1 MKNLFPATFARLFKG
16 KLFWIGMLAMG
27 GFGAVA
33 TIARARDA
41 YVLQDMGYDT
51 PDGLLFIGL
60 TYFLIT
66 AAVFDSLFI
75 GAEHADGTWR
85 NKLIVGQGKV
95 QIYLTYLTVTTAA
108 TLLMHLVYI
117 GVVLG
122 LSASL
127 LNPFLTP
134 IRVNVV
140 FFFCSLATV
149 VAMNALMV
157 TLCMLVQN
165 RVFVAVGA
173 MLLAIGLMMGGMTI
187 YQMLCAPEFLS
198 GPPST
203 VNGVLMPSPEPM
215 PNPKYLT
222 GAKRAFFQF
231 LHEFLPGG
239 QAVTIGMTGELPTN
253 VWRLPVFS
261 ALLTL
266 LSTLGGA
273 WGFCRRD
280 LK

>member
-1 MKNLFPATFARLFKG
+1 MKNLLSATFARLFKG

-27 GFGAVA
+27 GFAAVA

-41 YVLQDMGYDT
+41 YVLQDMGYDR

-66 AAVFDSLFI
+66 AAAFDSLFI

-108 TLLMHLVYI
+108 AMLMHLAYI

-122 LSASL
+122 LSAPL
-127 LNPFLTP
+127 LSPFLTP
-134 IRVNVV
+134 IKVNVV

-157 TLCMLVQN
+157 TLCMLIQSRAV
-165 RVFVAVGA
+165 VAVGA
-173 MLLAIGLMMGGMTI
+173 MLLAIGLMMGGMAI
-187 YQMLCAPEFLS
+187 YQMLCAPAFLS
-198 GPPST
+198 GPAT
-203 VNGVLMPSPEPM
+203 VVNGVPMPSPEPV

-222 GAKRAFFQF
+222 GVKRAFFQF
-231 LHEFLPGG
+231 LHDFLPGG
-239 QAVTIGMTGELPTN
+239 QAVTIGMTGELPES

>member
-1 MKNLFPATFARLFKG
+1 MKNLLSATFARLFKG

-27 GFGAVA
+27 GLGAVA

-41 YVLQDMGYDT
+41 YVLQDMGYDR

-66 AAVFDSLFI
+66 VAAFDGLFI

-85 NKLIVGQGKV
+85 NKLIVGQGRV
-95 QIYLTYLTVTTAA
+95 QIYLTYLIVTTAA
-108 TLLMHLVYI
+108 TMLMHLVYI

-122 LSASL
+122 LSAPL
-127 LNPFLTP
+127 LNPFLTL
-134 IRVNVV
+134 IKVNVV

-157 TLCMLVQN
+157 TLCMLIQN
-165 RVFVAVGA
+165 RAVVAVGA
-173 MLLAIGLMMGGMTI
+173 MLLAIGLMMGGMAI

-198 GPPST
+198 GPAT
-203 VNGVLMPSPEPM
+203 VVNGVLMPSPEPV

-239 QAVTIGMTGELPTN
+239 QAITIGMTGELPAN

>member
-1 MKNLFPATFARLFKG
+1 MRNLLSATFVRLFRG

-41 YVLQDMGYDT
+41 YVLQDMGYDR

-85 NKLIVGQGKV
+85 NKLIVGRGKA

-108 TLLMHLVYI
+108 TLLMHLAYI

-122 LSASL
+122 LSAPL
-127 LNPFLTP
+127 LSPFLTP
-134 IRVNVV
+134 IKVNVV
-140 FFFCSLATV
+140 LFFCSLATV

-157 TLCMLVQN
+157 TLCMLIQS
-165 RVFVAVGA
+165 RAIVAVGA
-173 MLLAIGLMMGGMTI
+173 MLLAIGLMMGGMAI
-187 YQMLCAPEFLS
+187 YQMLSAPAFLS
-198 GPPST
+198 GPST
-203 VNGVLMPSPEPM
+203 VVNGVLMPPPEPV

-231 LHEFLPGG
+231 LHDFLPGG
-239 QAVTIGMTGELPTN
+239 QALTIGMIGELPES

>member
-1 MKNLFPATFARLFKG
+1 MKNLLSATFARLFKG

-41 YVLQDMGYDT
+41 YILQDMGYDT

-108 TLLMHLVYI
+108 TLLMHLAYI

-122 LSASL
+122 LSAPL

-134 IRVNVV
+134 IKVYVV

-157 TLCMLVQN
+157 TLCMLIQN
-165 RVFVAVGA
+165 RAVVAVGA
-173 MLLAIGLMMGGMTI
+173 MLLAIGLMMGGMAI
-187 YQMLCAPEFLS
+187 YQMLSAPEFLS
-198 GPPST
+198 GPIT
-203 VNGVLMPSPEPM
+203 VVNGVLMPSPEPV

-222 GAKRAFFQF
+222 GATRVFFQF
-231 LHEFLPGG
+231 LHDFLPGG
-239 QAVTIGMTGELPTN
+239 QAVTIGMTGELPTD

>member
-1 MKNLFPATFARLFKG
+1 MKNLLSATFARLFKG

-117 GVVLG
+117 AVVLG
-122 LSASL
+122 LSAPL
-127 LNPFLTP
+127 LSPFLTP
-134 IRVNVV
+134 IKVNVV

-165 RVFVAVGA
+165 RAFVAVGA

-187 YQMLCAPEFLS
+187 YQMLSAPAFLS
-198 GPPST
+198 GPPTT
-203 VNGVLMPSPEPM
+203 VNGVLMPSPEPV

-222 GAKRAFFQF
+222 GAKREIFQF
-231 LHEFLPGG
+231 LHDFLPGG
-239 QAVTIGMTGELPTN
+239 QAVTIGMTGELPES

-261 ALLTL
+261 ALLAL

>member
-1 MKNLFPATFARLFKG
+1 MKNLLSATFARLFKG

-41 YVLQDMGYDT
+41 YILQDMGYDT

-108 TLLMHLVYI
+108 TMLMHLVYI

-122 LSASL
+122 LSAPL
-127 LNPFLTP
+127 LSPFLTP
-134 IRVNVV
+134 IKVNVV

-157 TLCMLVQN
+157 TLCMLIQN
-165 RVFVAVGA
+165 RAVVAVGA

-198 GPPST
+198 GPAT
-203 VNGVLMPSPEPM
+203 VVNGVLMPPPEPV

-222 GAKRAFFQF
+222 GVKRAFFQF
-231 LHEFLPGG
+231 LHDFLPSG
-239 QAVTIGMTGELPTN
+239 QAVTIGMTGELPTD

-261 ALLTL
+261 LLLTL

>member
-1 MKNLFPATFARLFKG
+1 MRHLLSATFARLFKG

-66 AAVFDSLFI
+66 VAVFDSLFI

-108 TLLMHLVYI
+108 AMLMHLAYI

-122 LSASL
+122 LSAPL
-127 LNPFLTP
+127 LSPFLTP
-134 IRVNVV
+134 IKVNVV

-157 TLCMLVQN
+157 TLCMLIQN
-165 RVFVAVGA
+165 RAVVAVGA
-173 MLLAIGLMMGGMTI
+173 MLLAIGLMMGGMAI
-187 YQMLCAPEFLS
+187 YQMLSAPEFLS
-198 GPPST
+198 GPAT
-203 VNGVLMPSPEPM
+203 IVNGVLMPSPEPV

-222 GAKRAFFQF
+222 GTKRAFFQF

-239 QAVTIGMTGELPTN
+239 QAITIGMTGELPAN